1 MGQLTRNSRALI
13 ASLSEDPDWYQGIL
27 DELACAEDG
36 KPKGIWKICKERGII
51 YRAML
56 EWIRAD
62 EDRNAAFLRAQ
73 EIGAQRLADECLE
86 LADTFETPE
95 NDGSAFKVKQQI
107 DTRKW
112 LAGKMDPRF
121 GVGAAVNVSG
131 QNIQVVMSD
140 FMRPAALEAERGDV
154 DV

>member
-1 MGQLTRNSRALI
+1 MGQLTRTSRALI
-13 ASLSEDPDWYQGIL
+13 AQLSEDPEWYGGVL
-27 DELACAEDG
+27 DELAEG
-36 KPKGIWKICKERGII
+36 RGIWHIGKARGII

-86 LADTFETPE
+86 LADTFETDE
-95 NDGSAFKVKQQI
+95 NTGSAFKVKQQI

-112 LAGKMDPRF
+112 YAGKMDPRF
-121 GVGAAVNVSG
+121 GQGAAVNVSG

-140 FMRPAALEAERGDV
+140 FMRPAAIEAERGDV

>member
-13 ASLSEDPDWYQGIL
+13 AQLSEDPEWFSGVL
-27 DELACAEDG
+27 DELAEG
-36 KPKGIWKICKERGII
+36 KGIWKLAKERGLI
-51 YRAML
+51 YRAVL

-62 EDRNAAFLRAQ
+62 EDRNAMFLRAQ

-95 NDGSAFKVKQQI
+95 NEGSAFKVKQQI

-112 LAGKMDPRF
+112 YAGKMDPRF

-140 FMRPAALEAERGDV
+140 FMRPAAIESDE
-154 DV
+154 

>member
-13 ASLSEDPDWYQGIL
+13 AQLSEDPEWFSGIL
-27 DELACAEDG
+27 DELADG
-36 KPKGIWKICKERGII
+36 GRIWGICKARGII

-62 EDRNAAFLRAQ
+62 EDRNAMFLRAQ

-86 LADTFETPE
+86 LADTFETDDNP
-95 NDGSAFKVKQQI
+95 GSAFKVKQQI

-112 LAGKMDPRF
+112 YAGKMDPRF
-121 GVGAAVNVSG
+121 GQGAAVNVSG

-140 FMRPAALEAERGDV
+140 FMKPKELEE
-154 DV
+154 

>member
-13 ASLSEDPDWYQGIL
+13 AQLSEDPEWFSGVL
-27 DELACAEDG
+27 DELAEG
-36 KPKGIWKICKERGII
+36 KGIWKLAKERGLI
-51 YRAML
+51 YRALL

-62 EDRNAAFLRAQ
+62 EDRNAMFLRAQ

-95 NDGSAFKVKQQI
+95 NEGSAFKVKQQI

-112 LAGKMDPRF
+112 YAGKMDPRF

-140 FMRPAALEAERGDV
+140 FMRPAAIEAEERDV